1 MSGADESLNAELRRL
16 AALVDPVPEH
26 VRAAAEAAGA
36 LVAPD
41 WDWLDTLTDTVLVR
55 AGASRQ
61 LSLGRDGVPVLE
73 VELHRGRD
81 LLVSGLLVDGPAAV
95 EVRWAG
101 GAVPADVDDAG
112 GFQVTGL
119 PLAPLRLIVR
129 RRGERALATR
139 WLCPWPPR

>member
-1 MSGADESLNAELRRL
+1 MTDPLHVELRRL
-16 AALVDPVPEH
+16 AALVDPVPDD

-55 AGASRQ
+55 AAGSRQ
-61 LSLGRDGVPVLE
+61 LSFGADGVPVLDL
-73 VELHRGRD
+73 ELHRGDD
-81 LLVSGLLVDGPAAV
+81 LLVTGLLVDGPAPV

-101 GAVPADVDDAG
+101 GVVPAEVDDAG
-112 GFQVTGL
+112 CFLVAGL
-119 PLAPLRLIVR
+119 PLAALRVVVCR
-129 RRGERALATR
+129 PGARPLATR